1 MTIND
6 TLLKIR
12 QLQAGIYNLSRDII
26 SDQEKAALNLQFQAL
41 AQTLH
46 GGESPAST
54 NLIATIVNS
63 YQIIHARSIAKKN
76 ALLEQC
82 NLRIKD
88 LCKDFESIEV
98 LRAKAEKVA
107 EKTLVFSKC
116 KQILFDGSA
125 SASDHDDPENEL
137 QEKRSQRLEM

>member
-12 QLQAGIYNLSRDII
+12 QLQAGIYNLPKDII

-41 AQTLH
+41 AQTIQ
-46 GGESPAST
+46 GGESPTFT
-54 NLIATIVNS
+54 NIITTIANS

-76 ALLEQC
+76 VLLELC

-88 LCKDFESIEV
+88 LCKDFESIAV
-98 LRAKAEKVA
+98 LRAKAEKAA
-107 EKTLVFSKC
+107 EKALVFTKC
-116 KQILFDGSA
+116 KQILFDASA
-125 SASDHDDPENEL
+125 SASDHDEPENEL
-137 QEKRSQRLEM
+137 QEKRSQRVEM